1 MNKYL
6 SMDSKISLSRTK
18 ATDRPQYGKGGE
30 VYQLLYIPRNIP
42 LNDLKTFRSDT
53 QRHIYYVNPTLQEL
67 NPYYINYQYSNM
79 DERWRAFGYYTVKID
94 FTPWLYATGKYSFD
108 YYDTSIEE
116 QNRTNGIDDQ
126 SKESYK
132 SMKQRY
138 YEHNTE
144 GMILG
149 HNTFAERFRL
159 GYSLG
164 GNIMYQRT
172 SGLTGY
178 SENMA
183 KEGIWYHNSALGK
196 NTAEQ
201 TFTERE
207 TRSVFGTLQ
216 FAWDEWIALDLTA
229 RNDWSST
236 LPKNNCSYF
245 YPSANLS
252 WVFSDM
258 MRRYDMGLP
267 SWITFGKLRLS
278 AAQDWSARRWDHFYK
293 DRSAEYKTLVNTF
306 YYVDRKAYKNA
317 FYMTRI
323 FYAFLASTMT
333 DTYGEMPFVVYV
345 QGKAAPE
352 KCPYNTQEEVY
363 DMVFRM
369 LTEAADSIQP
379 GQCSF
384 KFADREDKCYNGDEA
399 KWIRFANTLRLR
411 LALRISNVDPE
422 RARQEGVAALNHPGG
437 LMQSQDDRMRTVPNY
452 APVAMGGEDDSGLE
466 NEVANCGFRYSD
478 VVMSLDMEQA
488 YKNLGSALDPR
499 CRICWYR
506 PIPKNFLE
514 LGREMSTDY
523 KGCAIGDNNISHE
536 TNVYSPLK
544 CNHHEGK
551 VLNDNYWFGYCREYL
566 WLGYAE
572 SRFLLAEARLREWT
586 YAYGSAEDLFK
597 DGIRESFNYYHMADS
612 ADIYI
617 DRLNIYNGTQEN
629 PFAGSNKEAQLEQ
642 IITQKWLAVFPNGNE
657 GWAEFRRTDYPRLN
671 NHLSNK
677 DPNIANGKFIKRVGY
692 STDEYAYNIEN
703 VPEGVNQSTRVW
715 WDVQDTN
722 NENGERNTP
731 NNFRK

>member
-1 MNKYL
+1 MKMNKYL

-132 SMKQRY
+132 SMEQRY
-138 YEHNTE
+138 YEHNIE

-245 YPSANLS
+245 YPSANLN

-333 DTYGEMPFVVYV
+333 DTYGEMPFGVYV

-399 KWIRFANTLRLR
+399 KWIRFANTLR

-506 PIPKNFLE
+506 PTPKNFLE

-597 DGIRESFNYYHMADS
+597 DGIR
-612 ADIYI
+612 
-617 DRLNIYNGTQEN
+617 
-629 PFAGSNKEAQLEQ
+629 
-642 IITQKWLAVFPNGNE
+642 
-657 GWAEFRRTDYPRLN
+657 
-671 NHLSNK
+671 
-677 DPNIANGKFIKRVGY
+677 
-692 STDEYAYNIEN
+692 
-703 VPEGVNQSTRVW
+703 
-715 WDVQDTN
+715 
-722 NENGERNTP
+722 
-731 NNFRK
+731 

>member
-1 MNKYL
+1 MKMNKYL

-132 SMKQRY
+132 SMEQRY
-138 YEHNTE
+138 YEHNIE

-159 GYSLG
+159 GDSLG

-278 AAQDWSARRWDHFYK
+278 AAQDWSAHRWDHFYK

-333 DTYGEMPFVVYV
+333 DTYGEMPFGVYV

-384 KFADREDKCYNGDEA
+384 KFADREDKCYN
-399 KWIRFANTLRLR
+399 
-411 LALRISNVDPE
+411 
-422 RARQEGVAALNHPGG
+422 
-437 LMQSQDDRMRTVPNY
+437 
-452 APVAMGGEDDSGLE
+452 
-466 NEVANCGFRYSD
+466 
-478 VVMSLDMEQA
+478 
-488 YKNLGSALDPR
+488 
-499 CRICWYR
+499 
-506 PIPKNFLE
+506 
-514 LGREMSTDY
+514 
-523 KGCAIGDNNISHE
+523 
-536 TNVYSPLK
+536 
-544 CNHHEGK
+544 
-551 VLNDNYWFGYCREYL
+551 
-566 WLGYAE
+566 
-572 SRFLLAEARLREWT
+572 
-586 YAYGSAEDLFK
+586 
-597 DGIRESFNYYHMADS
+597 
-612 ADIYI
+612 

-629 PFAGSNKEAQLEQ
+629 PFAGSNKKAQLEQ

-731 NNFRK
+731 NNFR

>member
-1 MNKYL
+1 MKMNKYL

-132 SMKQRY
+132 SMEQRY
-138 YEHNTE
+138 YEHNIE

-369 LTEAADSIQP
+369 LTEAADSI
-379 GQCSF
+379 
-384 KFADREDKCYNGDEA
+384 
-399 KWIRFANTLRLR
+399 
-411 LALRISNVDPE
+411 
-422 RARQEGVAALNHPGG
+422 
-437 LMQSQDDRMRTVPNY
+437 
-452 APVAMGGEDDSGLE
+452 
-466 NEVANCGFRYSD
+466 
-478 VVMSLDMEQA
+478 
-488 YKNLGSALDPR
+488 
-499 CRICWYR
+499 
-506 PIPKNFLE
+506 
-514 LGREMSTDY
+514 
-523 KGCAIGDNNISHE
+523 
-536 TNVYSPLK
+536 
-544 CNHHEGK
+544 
-551 VLNDNYWFGYCREYL
+551 
-566 WLGYAE
+566 
-572 SRFLLAEARLREWT
+572 
-586 YAYGSAEDLFK
+586 
-597 DGIRESFNYYHMADS
+597 
-612 ADIYI
+612 
-617 DRLNIYNGTQEN
+617 
-629 PFAGSNKEAQLEQ
+629 
-642 IITQKWLAVFPNGNE
+642 
-657 GWAEFRRTDYPRLN
+657 
-671 NHLSNK
+671 
-677 DPNIANGKFIKRVGY
+677 
-692 STDEYAYNIEN
+692 
-703 VPEGVNQSTRVW
+703 
-715 WDVQDTN
+715 
-722 NENGERNTP
+722 
-731 NNFRK
+731 

>member
-1 MNKYL
+1 MR
-6 SMDSKISLSRTK
+6 RTMK
-18 ATDRPQYGKGGE
+18 RF
-30 VYQLLYIPRNIP
+30 I
-42 LNDLKTFRSDT
+42 KT
-53 QRHIYYVNPTLQEL
+53 L
-67 NPYYINYQYSNM
+67 
-79 DERWRAFGYYTVKID
+79 
-94 FTPWLYATGKYSFD
+94 
-108 YYDTSIEE
+108 
-116 QNRTNGIDDQ
+116 GI
-126 SKESYK
+126 
-132 SMKQRY
+132 
-138 YEHNTE
+138 
-144 GMILG
+144 
-149 HNTFAERFRL
+149 
-159 GYSLG
+159 YSLICG
-164 GNIMYQRT
+164 ATVTAIPSCTDGFTDINTNPFETPYEPGTSTGDSINTTDISMPDTISQEELARLKENVSTIGQVFKNFTYQGLVDDYQRST
-172 SGLTGY
+172 NLTHDIYAGY
-178 SENMA
+178 FANNTNF
-183 KEGIWYHNSALGK
+183 INNSP
-196 NTAEQ
+196 NYVYT
-201 TFTERE
+201 
-207 TRSVFGTLQ
+207 
-216 FAWDEWIALDLTA
+216 
-229 RNDWSST
+229 
-236 LPKNNCSYF
+236 
-245 YPSANLS
+245 
-252 WVFSDM
+252 
-258 MRRYDMGLP
+258 
-267 SWITFGKLRLS
+267 
-278 AAQDWSARRWDHFYK
+278 QDWSARRWDHFYK

-306 YYVDRKAYKNA
+306 YYVDREAYKNA

-323 FYAFLASTMT
+323 YYAFLASTMT
-333 DTYGEMPFVVYV
+333 DTYGEMPFGVYV

-363 DMVFRM
+363 DMIFRM

-399 KWIRFANTLRLR
+399 KWVRFANTLRLR

-422 RARQEGVAALNHPGG
+422 RARKEGVAALNHPGG
-437 LMQSQDDRMRTVPNY
+437 LMMSQDDRMRTVPNY
-452 APVAMGGEDDSGLE
+452 APVSMGGEDDSGLE
-466 NEVANCGFRYSD
+466 NEVANCGSRYSD

-506 PIPKNFLE
+506 PTPKNFLE
-514 LGREMSTDY
+514 VDREINTDY

-572 SRFLLAEARLREWT
+572 CKFLLAEAQLREWT
-586 YAYGSAEDLFK
+586 YAYGSAEELFK
-597 DGIRESFNYYHMADS
+597 EGICESFNYYHMADS

-617 DRLNIYNGTQEN
+617 NRLNIYNGTQEN

-715 WDVQDTN
+715 WDVEDTN
-722 NENGERNTP
+722 NSNGERNTP
-731 NNFRK
+731 NNFR

>member
-1 MNKYL
+1 MKMNKYL

-132 SMKQRY
+132 SMEQRY
-138 YEHNTE
+138 YEHNIE

-333 DTYGEMPFVVYV
+333 DTYGEMPFGVYV

-506 PIPKNFLE
+506 PTPKNFLE

-551 VLNDNYWFGYCREYL
+551 VLNDN
-566 WLGYAE
+566 
-572 SRFLLAEARLREWT
+572 
-586 YAYGSAEDLFK
+586 
-597 DGIRESFNYYHMADS
+597 
-612 ADIYI
+612 
-617 DRLNIYNGTQEN
+617 
-629 PFAGSNKEAQLEQ
+629 
-642 IITQKWLAVFPNGNE
+642 
-657 GWAEFRRTDYPRLN
+657 
-671 NHLSNK
+671 
-677 DPNIANGKFIKRVGY
+677 
-692 STDEYAYNIEN
+692 
-703 VPEGVNQSTRVW
+703 
-715 WDVQDTN
+715 
-722 NENGERNTP
+722 
-731 NNFRK
+731 

>member
-1 MNKYL
+1 MADSSASGVVQGKIAVSGTVKDKNGEPLIGVSVVEKGTTNGMITDLDGNFGLSVSSPEAVLEFSYVGYNPVSVKVGDRTFFAIEMGESTQNLDEVVVTALGIKREKKMLGYAVQDIKADMKMNKYL

-18 ATDRPQYGKGGE
+18 ATNRPQYGKGGE

-132 SMKQRY
+132 SMEQRY
-138 YEHNTE
+138 YEHNIE

-149 HNTFAERFRL
+149 HNTFAECFRL

-207 TRSVFGTLQ
+207 TRSVFGSLQ

-333 DTYGEMPFVVYV
+333 DTYGEMPFGVYV

-399 KWIRFANTLRLR
+399 KWIRFANTLRL
-411 LALRISNVDPE
+411 ALRISNVDPE

-437 LMQSQDDRMRTVPNY
+437 LMQ
-452 APVAMGGEDDSGLE
+452 
-466 NEVANCGFRYSD
+466 
-478 VVMSLDMEQA
+478 
-488 YKNLGSALDPR
+488 
-499 CRICWYR
+499 
-506 PIPKNFLE
+506 
-514 LGREMSTDY
+514 
-523 KGCAIGDNNISHE
+523 
-536 TNVYSPLK
+536 
-544 CNHHEGK
+544 
-551 VLNDNYWFGYCREYL
+551 
-566 WLGYAE
+566 
-572 SRFLLAEARLREWT
+572 
-586 YAYGSAEDLFK
+586 
-597 DGIRESFNYYHMADS
+597 
-612 ADIYI
+612 
-617 DRLNIYNGTQEN
+617 
-629 PFAGSNKEAQLEQ
+629 
-642 IITQKWLAVFPNGNE
+642 
-657 GWAEFRRTDYPRLN
+657 
-671 NHLSNK
+671 
-677 DPNIANGKFIKRVGY
+677 
-692 STDEYAYNIEN
+692 
-703 VPEGVNQSTRVW
+703 
-715 WDVQDTN
+715 
-722 NENGERNTP
+722 
-731 NNFRK
+731 

>member
-1 MNKYL
+1 MPSCTDGFLDINTNPFETPYEPGTSNDGTL
-6 SMDSKISLSRTK
+6 NTTDISMPDTISQEELARLKENVSTIGQVFK
-18 ATDRPQYGKGGE
+18 NFT
-30 VYQLLYIPRNIP
+30 YQGL
-42 LNDLKTFRSDT
+42 
-53 QRHIYYVNPTLQEL
+53 V
-67 NPYYINYQYSNM
+67 
-79 DERWRAFGYYTVKID
+79 
-94 FTPWLYATGKYSFD
+94 
-108 YYDTSIEE
+108 
-116 QNRTNGIDDQ
+116 DD
-126 SKESYK
+126 
-132 SMKQRY
+132 
-138 YEHNTE
+138 
-144 GMILG
+144 
-149 HNTFAERFRL
+149 
-159 GYSLG
+159 
-164 GNIMYQRT
+164 YQRAT
-172 SGLTGY
+172 NLTHDIYAGY
-178 SENMA
+178 FANNNTNF
-183 KEGIWYHNSALGK
+183 INNSP
-196 NTAEQ
+196 NYVYT
-201 TFTERE
+201 
-207 TRSVFGTLQ
+207 
-216 FAWDEWIALDLTA
+216 
-229 RNDWSST
+229 
-236 LPKNNCSYF
+236 
-245 YPSANLS
+245 
-252 WVFSDM
+252 
-258 MRRYDMGLP
+258 
-267 SWITFGKLRLS
+267 
-278 AAQDWSARRWDHFYK
+278 QDWSARRWDHFYK

-333 DTYGEMPFVVYV
+333 DTYGEMPFGVYV

-363 DMVFRM
+363 DMVF
-369 LTEAADSIQP
+369 
-379 GQCSF
+379 
-384 KFADREDKCYNGDEA
+384 
-399 KWIRFANTLRLR
+399 
-411 LALRISNVDPE
+411 
-422 RARQEGVAALNHPGG
+422 
-437 LMQSQDDRMRTVPNY
+437 RMRTVPNY

-506 PIPKNFLE
+506 PTPKNFLE

-551 VLNDNYWFGYCREYL
+551 VLNDNYRFGYCREYL

-731 NNFRK
+731 NNFR